1 MKPTL
6 LLATALFL
14 ISAPEP
20 DSKTMAEFSAGFLSA
35 TNKHTLVAA
44 EPASNPKSNAGT
56 RCETEGQ
63 YC

>member
-1 MKPTL
+1 MKSTL

-20 DSKTMAEFSAGFLSA
+20 DSKTMAELSAGFLSA
-35 TNKHTLVAA
+35 TNKHKLVAA
-44 EPASNPKSNAGT
+44 EPASNAKSNAAT
-56 RCETEGQ
+56 RCETDGQ